1 MKSKAERERDR
12 EQRKIER
19 EEKKIRIDRRKDER
33 RAKIKDFFDDA
44 GKLITGSF
52 DAILNIGE
60 FGLDIVGTLI
70 EIAKDPSNTG
80 DIIKKNKAELMEGL
94 VGFLG
99 VANDVLG
106 ALTGEDIASDMA
118 FLADLLGMDETAV
131 GLFLQDVSN
140 SGLPFDTTLL
150 NLAGA
155 VKGAGKKFI
164 KKEIKDN
171 KEKVVVKDRTLDHNT
186 QNKDNVDISVTDK
199 DVAFGNTTINK
210 QTNDKS
216 IDNKDKSIEPDDK
229 TIDNKDTTKNKKKNN
244 KDDNDLPDKKK
255 QKKNTELDTTLL
267 LLLTNNNNLTDDT
280 LTNTPNDISFNN
292 KQITN
297 INTNKKLSCNQQCN
311 EMCHNKTNIF
321 KQIMFK
327 HGCNVTVKLAKQCNT

>member
-60 FGLDIVGTLI
+60 FGLDIVGTLV

-106 ALTGEDIASDMA
+106 ALTGEDIASDLA
-118 FLADLLGMDETAV
+118 FLADLLGMDETDV
-131 GLFLQDVSN
+131 GLFLQDVSD

-155 VKGAGKKFI
+155 VKGAGKKII
-164 KKEIKDN
+164 KKELKDKKDDIQIK
-171 KEKVVVKDRTLDHNT
+171 
-186 QNKDNVDISVTDK
+186 NKDLDLHK
-199 DVAFGNTTINK
+199 D
-210 QTNDKS
+210 S
-216 IDNKDKSIEPDDK
+216 
-229 TIDNKDTTKNKKKNN
+229 TKNKKDNDKSFDN
-244 KDDNDLPDKKK
+244 KDSTKNKKDNNEDNDLPDKKK
-255 QKKNTELDTTLL
+255 QKKDTELDTTLL
-267 LLLTNNNNLTDDT
+267 LLLLDNNNNNLTDETINDKSI
-280 LTNTPNDISFNN
+280 TNKPITPININ
-292 KQITN
+292 KQ
-297 INTNKKLSCNQQCN
+297 LSCTQQCN
-311 EMCHNKTNIF
+311 QMCNDKTNTF
-321 KQIMFK
+321 KQLMLK
-327 HGCNVTVKLAKQCNT
+327 HGCNIKVKQINRCN

>member
-19 EEKKIRIDRRKDER
+19 EEQKIRIDRRKDER

-60 FGLDIVGTLI
+60 FGLDIVGTLV
-70 EIAKDPSNTG
+70 EIAKDPSNTA
-80 DIIKKNKAELMEGL
+80 DILKKNKAELMEGL

-131 GLFLQDVSN
+131 GLFLQDVSD

-155 VKGAGKKFI
+155 VKGAGKKII

-171 KEKVVVKDRTLDHNT
+171 KDKPVTKNRDIDLNT
-186 QNKDNVDISVTDK
+186 DQTDNVDISVTDK
-199 DVAFGNTTINK
+199 DVAFGNPIGTK

-216 IDNKDKSIEPDDK
+216 N
-229 TIDNKDTTKNKKKNN
+229 DNKDTSTDKKDKSNDN
-244 KDDNDLPDKKK
+244 KDTSTDKKDKSNDNKDLPDKKK

-267 LLLTNNNNLTDDT
+267 LLLLNNNNLPDDT
-280 LTNTPNDISFNN
+280 TTDTIKDKSFNIKQNTDN
-292 KQITN
+292 K
-297 INTNKKLSCNQQCN
+297 INNNLSCTQQCN
-311 EMCHNKTNIF
+311 QMCNNKTNRF
-321 KQIMFK
+321 KQIMSK
-327 HGCNVTVKLAKQCNT
+327 HGCNVKVKIVNKCK